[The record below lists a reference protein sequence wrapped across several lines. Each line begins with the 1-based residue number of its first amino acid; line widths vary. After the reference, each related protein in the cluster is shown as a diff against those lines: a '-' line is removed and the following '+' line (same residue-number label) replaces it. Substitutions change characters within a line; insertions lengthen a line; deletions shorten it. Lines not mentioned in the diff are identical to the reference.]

1 MNFTD
6 LQKFAPMLSLLG
18 KPSSGISDEDLK
30 TVADVLAGSGDSSS
44 LLSFMTTLRDANPD
58 TKVADL
64 LGSDGAK
71 VLFDKI
77 KDAKSRTDSGIFCT
91 CPSCGTSFETDL

>member
-18 KPSSGISDEDLK
+18 KPSGAISNDELK
-30 TVADVLAGSGDSSS
+30 TVSSALAGNGDPNP
-44 LLSFMTTLRDANPD
+44 LMSFMTTLRDANPD

-71 VLFDKI
+71 VLFEKI
-77 KDAKSRTDSGIFCT
+77 KGAQCRAESGVFCT

>member
-1 MNFTD
+1 MNFGD
-6 LQKFAPMLSLLG
+6 LQKFAPMLTLLG
-18 KPSSGISDEDLK
+18 KPSGSISDDELRA
-30 TVADVLAGSGDSSS
+30 VANTLAGDGDSGP
-44 LLSFMTTLRDANPD
+44 LMSFMTTLRDSNPA

-71 VLFDKI
+71 VLFEKI
-77 KDAKSRTDSGIFCT
+77 KDTKTHAESGVFCT

>member
-1 MNFTD
+1 MNFGD
-6 LQKFAPMLSLLG
+6 LQKFAPLLSLLG
-18 KPSSGISDEDLK
+18 KPSGSISDAELR
-30 TVADVLAGSGDSSS
+30 TVATTLAGDGDPSS
-44 LLSFMTTLRDANPD
+44 LTSFMTTLRDANPD

-71 VLFDKI
+71 TLFDKI
-77 KDAKSRTDSGIFCT
+77 RDVSTRGESGIFCT